1 MENRPMPRW
10 GRIAP
15 GAYTLAHYERGWLRG
30 DVLAGVTVCAY
41 LIPQVMAYAEI
52 AGLPAVTGLWAMC
65 APLAVYAVV
74 GPSRQLS
81 VGPESTTALMTAA
94 GLAALLGASE
104 HDRWAATA
112 SLLAVAVGVVCLL
125 GWLGRLGFLANLLSR
140 PVLVGYL
147 TGIAVLMI
155 CSQLGKVTRLRIA
168 GENPVEQALS
178 LAEQAAG
185 IHVPTLALAAAVFV
199 LLVAV
204 RAWRPHWP
212 GPLLV
217 MLLAAGVVALVG
229 PDRWGLRV
237 VGEVPAGLP
246 APAVPDASGIS
257 LLALAPYALGIA
269 MVGYT
274 DNVLTSRAFSAK
286 RREPTDAG
294 QELFALG
301 LVNVATGFLHGFP
314 CSSSGSR
321 TVLGDAAGSRTQAH
335 SLVALAGVIAVLMM
349 AGPVLGSFPTA
360 ALGAV
365 IVYAAT
371 RLVDVGELRRIAR
384 FRKSELVLTL
394 VTAVAVV
401 WFGVLTGIG
410 LAIVLSLLD
419 LIRRIAH
426 PHDGVLGYVPGLAG
440 MHDVAD
446 YANARQVPGLLVYR
460 YDSPLFFANSAD
472 FMTRALRAVDVA
484 STPVEWFCLNAEA
497 NVEVDLTA
505 VDTLVELRARLEAR
519 GITFVMARV
528 KQDLRDDLARA
539 GFLAVVGEDRVFATL
554 PTAVAAFESAYA
566 ERHGRPPWPADAG

>member
-1 MENRPMPRW
+1 MPRW

-528 KQDLRDDLARA
+528 KQDLRDDLVRA

>member
-1 MENRPMPRW
+1 MPRW

-94 GLAALLGASE
+94 GLAALLGASG

-185 IHVPTLALAAAVFV
+185 VHVPTLALAAAVFV

-335 SLVALAGVIAVLMM
+335 SLVALAGVIAVLMV

>member
-1 MENRPMPRW
+1 MPRW

-30 DVLAGVTVCAY
+30 DGLAGVTVCAY

-94 GLAALLGASE
+94 GLAALLGASG

-335 SLVALAGVIAVLMM
+335 SLVALAGVIAVLMV

>member
-1 MENRPMPRW
+1 MPRW

-94 GLAALLGASE
+94 GLAALLGASG

-321 TVLGDAAGSRTQAH
+321 TVLGDAAGSRTKAH
-335 SLVALAGVIAVLMM
+335 SLVALAGVIAVLMV

>member
-1 MENRPMPRW
+1 MPRW

-94 GLAALLGASE
+94 GLAALLGASG
-104 HDRWAATA
+104 HDRWAAMA

-335 SLVALAGVIAVLMM
+335 SLVALAGVIAVLMV

>member
-1 MENRPMPRW
+1 MPRW

-30 DVLAGVTVCAY
+30 DGLAGVTVCAY

-94 GLAALLGASE
+94 GLAALLGASG

>member
-1 MENRPMPRW
+1 MPRW

-94 GLAALLGASE
+94 GLAALLGASG

-335 SLVALAGVIAVLMM
+335 SLVALAGVIAVLMV

-519 GITFVMARV
+519 TRL
-528 KQDLRDDLARA
+528 K
-539 GFLAVVGEDRVFATL
+539 
-554 PTAVAAFESAYA
+554 Y
-566 ERHGRPPWPADAG
+566 

>member
-1 MENRPMPRW
+1 MPRW

-94 GLAALLGASE
+94 GLAALLGASG

-185 IHVPTLALAAAVFV
+185 VHVPTLALAAAVFV

-335 SLVALAGVIAVLMM
+335 SLVALAGVIAVLMV

-446 YANARQVPGLLVYR
+446 NANARQVPGLLVYR

-528 KQDLRDDLARA
+528 KQDLRDDLVRA

>member
-1 MENRPMPRW
+1 MPRW

-94 GLAALLGASE
+94 GLAALLGASG

-185 IHVPTLALAAAVFV
+185 VHVPTLALAAAVFV

-335 SLVALAGVIAVLMM
+335 SLVALAGVIAVLMV

-440 MHDVAD
+440 MHDVTD

>member
-1 MENRPMPRW
+1 MPRW

-94 GLAALLGASE
+94 GLAALLGASG

-237 VGEVPAGLP
+237 VGEGPAGLP

-335 SLVALAGVIAVLMM
+335 SLVALAGVIAVLMV

>member
-1 MENRPMPRW
+1 MPRW

>member
-1 MENRPMPRW
+1 MPRW

-81 VGPESTTALMTAA
+81 AGPESTTALMTAA
-94 GLAALLGASE
+94 GLAALLGASG

-335 SLVALAGVIAVLMM
+335 SLVALAGVIAVLMV